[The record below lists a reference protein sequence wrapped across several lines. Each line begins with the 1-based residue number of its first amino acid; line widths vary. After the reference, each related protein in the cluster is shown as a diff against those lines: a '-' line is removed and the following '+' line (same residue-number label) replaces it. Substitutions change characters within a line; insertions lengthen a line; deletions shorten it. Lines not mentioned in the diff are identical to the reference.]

1 MRYRAHPVKID
12 EDVAKE
18 DCFSPEPPYVSIQ
31 DQQHPL
37 AAGSSRSR
45 LLKEQSVSAAGDAAD
60 EILGGWSNM
69 KYGSVRDAHCFH
81 VKMKRTF
88 SMLILSHG
96 NTLSARAAHAYFC
109 VNIASERKC
118 LCSCIFIFCSSA
130 FTTYSSNFPVR
141 GSGEPRQE
149 NIGDVKCDIAPQ

>member
-1 MRYRAHPVKID
+1 MGAPATAAAQTVGSPHLHPRSAPVPKNRRGRSQ
-12 EDVAKE
+12 E

-69 KYGSVRDAHCFH
+69 KYGSVRGAHCFH
-81 VKMKRTF
+81 VKAKIYDTSQCMI
-88 SMLILSHG
+88 LI
-96 NTLSARAAHAYFC
+96 N
-109 VNIASERKC
+109 V
-118 LCSCIFIFCSSA
+118 
-130 FTTYSSNFPVR
+130 
-141 GSGEPRQE
+141 
-149 NIGDVKCDIAPQ
+149 